1 MLIKDFKFK
10 SATGVCTITANAFV
24 PDDNNVRGVLVMHHG
39 MAEHNERY
47 HGFFEYL
54 TSNGIAVFMHDMAN
68 HGKSNQNA
76 DETGYFGDKDGYKGL
91 IKDMKSV
98 YDIAKKEYP
107 DKKIVI
113 CGHSMQGA
121 LLRSMRKKI
130 SSVQFISVRAE
141 QIQWPKWALQ
151 WLILL
156 FRQRAQSINQ
166 SLLTNLPSALTAKAQ
181 RAEQV
186 LTGLQKIRQL
196 LMNI

>member
-98 YDIAKKEYP
+98 YERRFRRCNLYRYGRNK
-107 DKKIVI
+107 
-113 CGHSMQGA
+113 
-121 LLRSMRKKI
+121 
-130 SSVQFISVRAE
+130 SSGQNGRCS
-141 QIQWPKWALQ
+141 
-151 WLILL
+151 
-156 FRQRAQSINQ
+156 
-166 SLLTNLPSALTAKAQ
+166 
-181 RAEQV
+181 
-186 LTGLQKIRQL
+186 G
-196 LMNI
+196 